1 MYHSPDLRVEK
12 NRRYIVSQINLL
24 SIFAESPIE
33 RVELALKALKEGNG
47 ILVVDDENRENEGD
61 IIFAA
66 ENMTEQQMAM
76 MIRYCSGIVCLCMP
90 ESKMEALKLPQMVAD
105 NTSSYGTAF
114 TITIEAKRGV
124 TTGVSAHDR
133 LVTIKTAIADNASPA
148 DLSHPGHVFPLC
160 AKNGGVLERDGHTEA
175 SVDLAR
181 LAGLNP
187 SGVLCE
193 LTNDDGTMARLP
205 QVVAF
210 GLQHNMTVVSILDI
224 IEYRKAKNV

>member
-1 MYHSPDLRVEK
+1 MR
-12 NRRYIVSQINLL
+12 
-24 SIFAESPIE
+24 
-33 RVELALKALKEGNG
+33 EGNG
-47 ILVVDDENRENEGD
+47 VLVVDDENRENEGD

-66 ENMTEQQMAM
+66 EKMTEAQMAM

-90 ESKMEALKLPQMVAD
+90 EEKMKQLELPQMVSN

-114 TITIEAKRGV
+114 TITIEAAKGV

-133 LVTIKTAIADNASPA
+133 LTTIKAAINPDAKPS
-148 DLSHPGHVFPLC
+148 DLSHPGHVFPLT
-160 AKNGGVLERDGHTEA
+160 AKTGGVLVRDGHTEA

-224 IEYRKAKNV
+224 VAYRKAHNV

>member
-1 MYHSPDLRVEK
+1 M
-12 NRRYIVSQINLL
+12 SQFNLL
-24 SIFAESPIE
+24 NLFADNPCE
-33 RVELALKALKEGNG
+33 RVELALQAMREGKG
-47 ILVVDDENRENEGD
+47 VLVVDDENRENEGD

-66 ENMTEQQMAM
+66 EKMTEAQMAM

-90 ESKMEALKLPQMVAD
+90 EEKMKQLELPQMVAD

-114 TITIEAKRGV
+114 TITIEAAEGV

-133 LVTIKTAIADNASPA
+133 LTTIKAAINPDAKPS
-148 DLSHPGHVFPLC
+148 DLRHPGHVFPLT
-160 AKNGGVLERDGHTEA
+160 ARTGGVLVRDGHTEA

-181 LAGLNP
+181 MAGLNP

-193 LTNDDGTMARLP
+193 LTNDDGSMARLP

-210 GLQHNMTVVSILDI
+210 GLQHGMTVVSILDI
-224 IEYRKAKNV
+224 IEYRKVHQI

>member
-1 MYHSPDLRVEK
+1 MESQ
-12 NRRYIVSQINLL
+12 IVSQCNLL
-24 SIFAESPIE
+24 EIFADTPEE
-33 RVELALKALKEGNG
+33 RVELALQAMREGNG
-47 ILVVDDENRENEGD
+47 VLVVDDENRENEGD

-66 ENMTEQQMAM
+66 EKMTEAQMAM

-90 ESKMEALKLPQMVAD
+90 EEKMKQLELPQMVSN

-114 TITIEAKRGV
+114 TITIEAAKGV

-133 LVTIKTAIADNASPA
+133 LTTIKAAINPDAKPS
-148 DLSHPGHVFPLC
+148 DLSHPGHVFPLT
-160 AKNGGVLERDGHTEA
+160 AKTGGVLVRDGHTEA

-210 GLQHNMTVVSILDI
+210 GLQHNMIVVSILDI
-224 IEYRKAKNV
+224 VAYRKARNI

>member
-1 MYHSPDLRVEK
+1 M
-12 NRRYIVSQINLL
+12 SQISLL
-24 SIFAESPIE
+24 DIFSTSPIE
-33 RVELALKALKEGNG
+33 RVELAINAMREGKG
-47 ILVVDDENRENEGD
+47 VLVVDDENRENEGD

-66 ENMTEQQMAM
+66 ENMTEAQMAM

-90 ESKMEALKLPQMVAD
+90 QTKMQELNLPQMVEK

-114 TITIEAKRGV
+114 TVTIEAAKGV

-133 LVTIKTAIADNASPA
+133 LTTIKAAIADGAKPS
-148 DLSHPGHVFPLC
+148 DLSRPGHVFPLC
-160 AKNGGVLERDGHTEA
+160 ARNGGVLERDGHTEA

-193 LTNDDGTMARLP
+193 LTNDDGSMARLP

-210 GLQHNMTVVSILDI
+210 GLMHNMTVVSILDI

>member
-1 MYHSPDLRVEK
+1 M
-12 NRRYIVSQINLL
+12 SQCNLL
-24 SIFAESPIE
+24 KIFAETPEE
-33 RVELALKALKEGNG
+33 RVEMALQAMREGNG
-47 ILVVDDENRENEGD
+47 VLVVDDENRENEGD

-66 ENMTEQQMAM
+66 EKMTEAQMAM

-90 ESKMEALKLPQMVAD
+90 EEKMKQLELPQMVSN

-114 TITIEAKRGV
+114 TITIEASKGV

-133 LVTIKTAIADNASPA
+133 LTTIKAAINPDAKPS
-148 DLSHPGHVFPLC
+148 DLSHPGHVFPLT
-160 AKNGGVLERDGHTEA
+160 ARTGGVLVRDGHTEA

-181 LAGLNP
+181 MAGLNP

-193 LTNDDGTMARLP
+193 LANDDGTMARLP

-224 IEYRKAKNV
+224 VAYRKAHNI

>member
-1 MYHSPDLRVEK
+1 M
-12 NRRYIVSQINLL
+12 SQISLL
-24 SIFAESPIE
+24 DIFSTSQIE
-33 RVELALKALKEGNG
+33 RVELAINAMKQGQG
-47 ILVVDDENRENEGD
+47 VLVVDDENRENEGD

-66 ENMTEQQMAM
+66 EKMTVEQMAL
-76 MIRYCSGIVCLCMP
+76 MIRHCSGIVCLCMP
-90 ESKMEALKLPQMVAD
+90 QTKMKELDLPQMVEK

-114 TITIEAKRGV
+114 TVTIEAANGV
-124 TTGVSAHDR
+124 TTGVSASDR
-133 LVTIKTAIADNASPA
+133 LTTIKAAIKEGAVPS
-148 DLSHPGHVFPLC
+148 DLSRPGHVFPLC
-160 AKNGGVLERDGHTEA
+160 ARNGGVLERDGHTEA

-193 LTNDDGTMARLP
+193 LTNDDSSMARLP

-224 IEYRKAKNV
+224 IAYRKAKGV

>member
-1 MYHSPDLRVEK
+1 M
-12 NRRYIVSQINLL
+12 SQFNLL
-24 SIFAESPIE
+24 NLFADNPCE
-33 RVELALKALKEGNG
+33 RVELALQAMRDGKGV
-47 ILVVDDENRENEGD
+47 LVVDDENRENEGD

-66 ENMTEQQMAM
+66 EKMTEAQMAM

-90 ESKMEALKLPQMVAD
+90 EEKMKQLELPQMVAD

-114 TITIEAKRGV
+114 TITIEAAEGV

-133 LVTIKTAIADNASPA
+133 LTTIKAAINPDAKPS
-148 DLSHPGHVFPLC
+148 DLRHPGHVFPLT
-160 AKNGGVLERDGHTEA
+160 ARTGGVLVRDGHTEA

-181 LAGLNP
+181 MAGLNP

-193 LTNDDGTMARLP
+193 LTNDDGSMARLP

-210 GLQHNMTVVSILDI
+210 GLQHGMTVVSILDI
-224 IEYRKAKNV
+224 MEYRKAHQI

>member
-1 MYHSPDLRVEK
+1 M
-12 NRRYIVSQINLL
+12 SQINLL
-24 SIFAESPIE
+24 EIFAPTPIE
-33 RVELALKALKEGNG
+33 RVEKALEAMRSGNG
-47 ILVVDDENRENEGD
+47 VLVVDDENRENEGD

-66 ENMTEQQMAM
+66 EKMTQEQMAM
-76 MIRYCSGIVCLCMP
+76 MIRYCAGIVCLCLP
-90 ESKMEALKLPQMVAD
+90 QRKMKELDLPQMVEK

-114 TITIEAKRGV
+114 TVTIEAKEGV

-133 LVTIKTAIADNASPA
+133 LTTIKAAIKNGAKPE
-148 DLSHPGHVFPLC
+148 DLSRPGHVFPLC
-160 AKNGGVLERDGHTEA
+160 ARNGGVLERDGHTEA

-193 LTNDDGTMARLP
+193 LTNDDGSMARLP

-210 GLQHNMTVVSILDI
+210 GLTHHMTVVSILDI
-224 IEYRKAKNV
+224 IAYRKAKNV

>member
-1 MYHSPDLRVEK
+1 MESQ
-12 NRRYIVSQINLL
+12 IVSQCNLL
-24 SIFAESPIE
+24 KIFAETPEE
-33 RVELALKALKEGNG
+33 RVEMALQAMREGNG
-47 ILVVDDENRENEGD
+47 VLVVDDENRENEGD

-66 ENMTEQQMAM
+66 EKMTEAQMAM

-90 ESKMEALKLPQMVAD
+90 EEKMKQLELPQMVSN

-114 TITIEAKRGV
+114 TITIEASKGV

-133 LVTIKTAIADNASPA
+133 LTTIKAAINPDAKPS
-148 DLSHPGHVFPLC
+148 DLSHPGHVFPLT
-160 AKNGGVLERDGHTEA
+160 ARTGGVLVRDGHTEA

-181 LAGLNP
+181 MAGLNP

-224 IEYRKAKNV
+224 VAYRKAHNI

>member
-1 MYHSPDLRVEK
+1 M
-12 NRRYIVSQINLL
+12 SQCNLL
-24 SIFAESPIE
+24 EIFAKTPEE
-33 RVELALKALKEGNG
+33 RVELALQAMREGNG
-47 ILVVDDENRENEGD
+47 VLVVDDENRENEGD

-66 ENMTEQQMAM
+66 EKMTEAQMAM

-90 ESKMEALKLPQMVAD
+90 EEKMKQLELPQMVSN

-114 TITIEAKRGV
+114 TITIEAAKGV

-133 LVTIKTAIADNASPA
+133 LTTIKAAINPDAKPS
-148 DLSHPGHVFPLC
+148 DLSHPGHVFPLT
-160 AKNGGVLERDGHTEA
+160 AKTGGVLVRDGHTEA

-181 LAGLNP
+181 MAGLNP

-224 IEYRKAKNV
+224 VAYRKARNI

>member
-1 MYHSPDLRVEK
+1 M
-12 NRRYIVSQINLL
+12 SQCNLL
-24 SIFAESPIE
+24 KIFAETPEE
-33 RVELALKALKEGNG
+33 RVEMALQAMREGNG
-47 ILVVDDENRENEGD
+47 VLVVDDENRENEGD

-66 ENMTEQQMAM
+66 EKMTEAQMAM

-90 ESKMEALKLPQMVAD
+90 EEKMKQLELPQMVSN

-114 TITIEAKRGV
+114 TITIEA
-124 TTGVSAHDR
+124 A
-133 LVTIKTAIADNASPA
+133 AINPDAKPS
-148 DLSHPGHVFPLC
+148 DLSHPGHVFPLT
-160 AKNGGVLERDGHTEA
+160 AKTGGVLVRDGHTEA

-181 LAGLNP
+181 MAGLNP

-224 IEYRKAKNV
+224 VAYRKARNI

>member
-1 MYHSPDLRVEK
+1 M
-12 NRRYIVSQINLL
+12 SQINLL
-24 SIFAESPIE
+24 EIFAPTPIE
-33 RVELALKALKEGNG
+33 RVEKALEAMRSGNG
-47 ILVVDDENRENEGD
+47 VLVVDDENRENEGD

-66 ENMTEQQMAM
+66 EQMTQEQMAM
-76 MIRYCSGIVCLCMP
+76 MIRYCSGIVCLCLP
-90 ESKMEALKLPQMVAD
+90 QSKMKELDLPQMVEK

-114 TITIEAKRGV
+114 TVTIEAKEGV

-133 LVTIKTAIADNASPA
+133 LTTIKAAIKNGAKPE
-148 DLSHPGHVFPLC
+148 DLSRPGHVFPLC
-160 AKNGGVLERDGHTEA
+160 ARNGGVLERDGHTEA

-193 LTNDDGTMARLP
+193 LTNDDGSMARLP

-210 GLQHNMTVVSILDI
+210 GLTHHMTVVSILDI
-224 IEYRKAKNV
+224 IAYRKAKNV

>member
-1 MYHSPDLRVEK
+1 M
-12 NRRYIVSQINLL
+12 SQFNLL
-24 SIFAESPIE
+24 NLFADNPCE
-33 RVELALKALKEGNG
+33 RVELALQAMRDGKGV
-47 ILVVDDENRENEGD
+47 LVVDDENRENEGD

-66 ENMTEQQMAM
+66 EKMTEAQMAM

-90 ESKMEALKLPQMVAD
+90 EEKMKQLELPQMVAD

-114 TITIEAKRGV
+114 TITIEAAEGV

-133 LVTIKTAIADNASPA
+133 LTTIKAAINPDAKPS
-148 DLSHPGHVFPLC
+148 DLRHPGHVFPLT
-160 AKNGGVLERDGHTEA
+160 ARTGGVLVRDGHTEA

-181 LAGLNP
+181 MAGLNP

-193 LTNDDGTMARLP
+193 LTNDDGSMARLP

-210 GLQHNMTVVSILDI
+210 GLQHGMTVVSILDI
-224 IEYRKAKNV
+224 IEYRKAHRI

>member
-1 MYHSPDLRVEK
+1 M
-12 NRRYIVSQINLL
+12 SQCNLL
-24 SIFAESPIE
+24 KIFAETPEE
-33 RVELALKALKEGNG
+33 RVELALQAMREGNG
-47 ILVVDDENRENEGD
+47 VLVVDDENRENEGD

-66 ENMTEQQMAM
+66 EKMTEAQMAM

-90 ESKMEALKLPQMVAD
+90 EEKMKQLELPQMVSN

-114 TITIEAKRGV
+114 TITIEASKGV

-133 LVTIKTAIADNASPA
+133 LTTIKAAINPDAKPS
-148 DLSHPGHVFPLC
+148 DLSHPGHVFPLT
-160 AKNGGVLERDGHTEA
+160 ARTGGVLVRDGHTEA

-181 LAGLNP
+181 MAGLNP

-224 IEYRKAKNV
+224 VAYRKAHNI

>member
-1 MYHSPDLRVEK
+1 M
-12 NRRYIVSQINLL
+12 SQCNLL
-24 SIFAESPIE
+24 KIFAETPEE
-33 RVELALKALKEGNG
+33 RVEMALQAMREGNG
-47 ILVVDDENRENEGD
+47 VLVVDDENRENEGD

-66 ENMTEQQMAM
+66 EKMTEAQMAM

-90 ESKMEALKLPQMVAD
+90 EEKMKQLELPQMVSN

-114 TITIEAKRGV
+114 TITIEAAKGV

-133 LVTIKTAIADNASPA
+133 LTTIKAAINPDAKPS
-148 DLSHPGHVFPLC
+148 DLSHPGHVFPLT
-160 AKNGGVLERDGHTEA
+160 AKTGGVLVRDGHTEA

-181 LAGLNP
+181 MAGLNP

-224 IEYRKAKNV
+224 VAYRKARNI

>member
-1 MYHSPDLRVEK
+1 M
-12 NRRYIVSQINLL
+12 SQCNLL
-24 SIFAESPIE
+24 EIFAETPEE
-33 RVELALKALKEGNG
+33 RVELALQAMREGNG
-47 ILVVDDENRENEGD
+47 VLVVDDENRENEGD

-66 ENMTEQQMAM
+66 EKMTEAQMAM

-90 ESKMEALKLPQMVAD
+90 EEKMKQLELPQMVSN

-114 TITIEAKRGV
+114 TITIEAAKGV

-133 LVTIKTAIADNASPA
+133 LTTIKAAINPDAKPS
-148 DLSHPGHVFPLC
+148 DLSHPGHVFPLT
-160 AKNGGVLERDGHTEA
+160 AKTGGVLVRDGHTEA

-181 LAGLNP
+181 MAGLNP

-224 IEYRKAKNV
+224 VAYRKARNI

>member
-1 MYHSPDLRVEK
+1 M
-12 NRRYIVSQINLL
+12 SQFNLL
-24 SIFAESPIE
+24 NLFADNPCE
-33 RVELALKALKEGNG
+33 RVELALQAMRDGKGV
-47 ILVVDDENRENEGD
+47 LVVDDENRENEGD

-66 ENMTEQQMAM
+66 EKMTEAQMAM

-90 ESKMEALKLPQMVAD
+90 EEKMKQLELPQMVAD

-114 TITIEAKRGV
+114 TITIEAAEGV

-133 LVTIKTAIADNASPA
+133 LTTIKAAINPDAKPS
-148 DLSHPGHVFPLC
+148 DLRHPGHVFPLT
-160 AKNGGVLERDGHTEA
+160 ARTGGVLVRDGHTEA

-181 LAGLNP
+181 MAGLNP

-193 LTNDDGTMARLP
+193 LTNDDGSMARLP

-210 GLQHNMTVVSILDI
+210 GLQHGMTVVSILDI
-224 IEYRKAKNV
+224 IEYRKAHQI

>member
-1 MYHSPDLRVEK
+1 M
-12 NRRYIVSQINLL
+12 SQFNLL
-24 SIFAESPIE
+24 NLFADNPCE
-33 RVELALKALKEGNG
+33 RVELALQAMRDGKGV
-47 ILVVDDENRENEGD
+47 LVVDDENRENEGD

-66 ENMTEQQMAM
+66 EKMTEAQMAM

-90 ESKMEALKLPQMVAD
+90 EEKMKQQELPQMVAD

-114 TITIEAKRGV
+114 TITIEAAEGV

-133 LVTIKTAIADNASPA
+133 LTTIKAAINPDAKPS
-148 DLSHPGHVFPLC
+148 DLRHPGHVFPLT
-160 AKNGGVLERDGHTEA
+160 ARTGGVLVRDGHTEA

-181 LAGLNP
+181 MAGLNP

-193 LTNDDGTMARLP
+193 LTNDDGSMARLP

-210 GLQHNMTVVSILDI
+210 GLQHGMTVVSILDI
-224 IEYRKAKNV
+224 IEYRKAHQI

>member
-1 MYHSPDLRVEK
+1 M
-12 NRRYIVSQINLL
+12 SQFNLL
-24 SIFAESPIE
+24 NLFADNPCE
-33 RVELALKALKEGNG
+33 RVELALQAMRDGKGV
-47 ILVVDDENRENEGD
+47 LVVDDENRENDGD

-66 ENMTEQQMAM
+66 EKMTEAQMAM

-90 ESKMEALKLPQMVAD
+90 EEKMKQLELPQMVAD

-114 TITIEAKRGV
+114 TITIEAAEGV

-133 LVTIKTAIADNASPA
+133 LTTIKAAINPDAKPS
-148 DLSHPGHVFPLC
+148 DLRHPGHVFPLT
-160 AKNGGVLERDGHTEA
+160 ARTGGVLVRDGHTEA

-181 LAGLNP
+181 MAGLNP

-193 LTNDDGTMARLP
+193 LTNDDGSMARLP

-210 GLQHNMTVVSILDI
+210 GLQHGMTVVSILDI
-224 IEYRKAKNV
+224 IEYRKAHQI

>member
-1 MYHSPDLRVEK
+1 MESQ
-12 NRRYIVSQINLL
+12 IVSQCNLL
-24 SIFAESPIE
+24 EIFADTPEE
-33 RVELALKALKEGNG
+33 RVELALQAMREGNG
-47 ILVVDDENRENEGD
+47 VLVVDDENRENEGD

-66 ENMTEQQMAM
+66 EKMTEAQMAM

-90 ESKMEALKLPQMVAD
+90 EEKMKQLELPQMVSN

-114 TITIEAKRGV
+114 TITIEAAKGV

-133 LVTIKTAIADNASPA
+133 LTTIKAAINPDAKPS
-148 DLSHPGHVFPLC
+148 DLSHPGHVFPLT
-160 AKNGGVLERDGHTEA
+160 AKTGGVLVRDGHTEA

-181 LAGLNP
+181 MAGLNP

-224 IEYRKAKNV
+224 VAYRKARNI

>member
-1 MYHSPDLRVEK
+1 MESQ
-12 NRRYIVSQINLL
+12 IVSQCNLL
-24 SIFAESPIE
+24 KIFAETPEE
-33 RVELALKALKEGNG
+33 RVEIALQAMREGNG
-47 ILVVDDENRENEGD
+47 VLVVDDENRENEGD

-66 ENMTEQQMAM
+66 EKMTEAQMAM

-90 ESKMEALKLPQMVAD
+90 EEKMKQLELPQMVSN

-114 TITIEAKRGV
+114 TITIEASKGV

-133 LVTIKTAIADNASPA
+133 LTTIKAAINPDAKPS
-148 DLSHPGHVFPLC
+148 DLSHPGHVFPLT
-160 AKNGGVLERDGHTEA
+160 ARTGGVLVRDGHTEA

-181 LAGLNP
+181 MAGLNP

-224 IEYRKAKNV
+224 VAYRKAHNI